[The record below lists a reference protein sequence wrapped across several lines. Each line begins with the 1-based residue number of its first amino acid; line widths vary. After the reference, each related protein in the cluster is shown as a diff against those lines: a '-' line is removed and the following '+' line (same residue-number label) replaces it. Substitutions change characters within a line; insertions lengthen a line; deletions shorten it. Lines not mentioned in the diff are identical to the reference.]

1 MSNDST
7 DSDSDTTLSDTVVPV
22 IDTPT
27 HLSVASQAQSPLMQL
42 PAEIRLLILR
52 ELLLSSKPIAE
63 RQTYTKQGLRL
74 PSGVPTRDAKGQFL
88 KKSAI
93 MASGHR
99 LTPAILV
106 ACQLLLSEGWPVLY
120 EENTLAIQIFSGYR
134 PRNPGDRP
142 SFHYYRVSIDAL
154 GGIGTFERGIPW
166 TRSVSP
172 ARALISRFK
181 NLHISL
187 NARYATSVKEILG
200 YEHFANAVGTIAP
213 LLTASCVELAVIGQ
227 SSRLSSSQLRRQLKV
242 FQILRCKHFKINA
255 TSLVKC
261 VLDDID
267 NAKTVQTIE
276 STVTSNRPVVLLY
289 EVVKKLWRTVQLLD
303 WFYMTV
309 EARPRRDW
317 LSDFWNEIDN
327 VVMDYDSE
335 KFFQLRGELFSR
347 LRDGVTRLEHEAC
360 NEG

>member
-1 MSNDST
+1 MSDDST
-7 DSDSDTTLSDTVVPV
+7 NSDSDTILSDTVVPV
-22 IDTPT
+22 IDTPP

-52 ELLLSSKPIAE
+52 ELLLSSKPLAE

-74 PSGVPTRDAKGQFL
+74 PSGAPTRDVEGQFL
-88 KKSAI
+88 EKSVM

-120 EENTLAIQIFSGYR
+120 EENTLAIQLFSGSR
-134 PRNPGDRP
+134 PRTEDHAWYN
-142 SFHYYRVSIDAL
+142 YNRVSIDAL
-154 GGIGTFERGIPW
+154 GGIGTFEGGILW
-166 TRSVSP
+166 TRSASP

-187 NARYATSVKEILG
+187 NAKYATSVKSLFG
-200 YEHFANAVGTIAP
+200 YEHFANAVRTIAP
-213 LLTASCVELAVIGQ
+213 LLTASCVELAVIDQ

-242 FQILRCKHFKINA
+242 FQILRCKHFKING

-261 VLDDID
+261 ALDDID

-276 STVTSNRPVVLLY
+276 STITSDRPVVLLY
-289 EVVKKLWRTVQLLD
+289 KVVRKLWETVQLLD
-303 WFYMTV
+303 EFYMTV
-309 EARPRRDW
+309 NDYPGRGW
-317 LSDFWNEIDN
+317 LSDFEDKIDN
-327 VVMDYDSE
+327 AVMDYDSE
-335 KFFQLRGELFSR
+335 TLFQLRGELFSR

-360 NEG
+360 IDG